1 MSDDA
6 PPAPAKQPV
15 PPKQPAP
22 ASVPVVRTL
31 NVALKAKYAA
41 YSTLI
46 FFLIA
51 NPETYRVLQTYLG
64 RFITLASD
72 TGCPTPTGFFL
83 QTGLF
88 FAVLWA
94 FMLFPRD
101 P

>member
-1 MSDDA
+1 MPSDTSSNTSSTG
-6 PPAPAKQPV
+6 KTGS
-15 PPKQPAP
+15 P
-22 ASVPVVRTL
+22 ASVTVVKSI
-31 NVALKAKYAA
+31 NFALKAKYAA

-51 NPETYRVLQTYLG
+51 NPETSRMLQTYLG
-64 RFITLASD
+64 RFVSIASD
-72 TGCPTPTGFFL
+72 SGCPTPTGFFL

-88 FAVLWA
+88 FLVLWA